1 MITFGFFRGVSVI
14 RRFRYFLFLLCMASF
29 GVRAAEDKVTLN
41 FVNADA
47 ISVIKAVGKIT
58 GRNFL
63 IDPRV
68 RGTVNIVSSKP
79 VSRSLI
85 YPILLSALR
94 LQGYAAV
101 ESNGITKILPEAD
114 AKQNSGGVLLEG
126 KPAHGGELVTQVY
139 TLKNQSAT
147 QLLPVLRPLIAAN
160 NAISVYPNGNALV
173 ITDYA
178 DNLKRIDSIIDAI
191 DQAGGPAVIP
201 LLHASAFDLAQTVNK
216 LMNEGVTDPGQRL
229 VAVADPR
236 TNSLILRSGSTAVI
250 NMARNLVVKLDD
262 QTGETGNMHV
272 VYLRNATA
280 LSLAKTLR
288 GALTG
293 QASSSSSQSL
303 SFTSSSTPN
312 SPAAA
317 SGHSSASSSSD
328 SGGMIEADVDA
339 NALIITAPD
348 AIYNNLRAVIDKLD
362 VRQAEIYVEAM
373 IAEVSADM
381 AAEFGIQWQ
390 YLNGVNGTSASV
402 IGGTNFGTP
411 GGGANIISNA
421 TNLGTIGQGL
431 NIGVMKGQVNIPGVG
446 QVLNLGLLARAL
458 QTDAN
463 ANILST
469 PNLLTLD
476 NQEAKIVVGQNVPFV
491 TGSYAQ
497 TGAATT
503 ATPFT
508 TYQRQDVGLMLKIKP
523 QISAGNIVRLRIY
536 QEVSSV
542 DPTTLNNPAGPT
554 TNKRSIDSTVVVD
567 DGRIIVLGGLIQDS
581 VSDNVSKVPV
591 LGDLPFLGNF
601 FSYKSRTHNKTDLM
615 VFLCPHILRNAKSY
629 DGLTSE
635 RYDYISGAERKS
647 QPAPSSV
654 LPDVKA
660 PVLPPLKK

>member
-1 MITFGFFRGVSVI
+1 MIRQLGFLLLI
-14 RRFRYFLFLLCMASF
+14 LCMAFSS
-29 GVRAAEDKVTLN
+29 AHAEEDKVTLN

-79 VSRSLI
+79 VPRSLI

-101 ESNGITKILPEAD
+101 ESNGVTKILPEAD
-114 AKQNSGGVLLEG
+114 AKQNSGTFLLDM
-126 KPAHGGELVTQVY
+126 KPARGGELVTQVY
-139 TLKNQSAT
+139 TLKNQSAS
-147 QLLPVLRPLIAAN
+147 QLVPVLRPLVAAN
-160 NAISVYPNGNALV
+160 NAISAYPNGNALV

-191 DQAGGPAVIP
+191 DQAGGPDIIP
-201 LLHASAFDLAQTVNK
+201 LQHASAIDLSTTINK
-216 LMNEGVTDPGQRL
+216 LANEGVSDPGQRL

-236 TNSLILRSGSTAVI
+236 TNSLILRSGSAAVI
-250 NMARNLVVKLDD
+250 NMARNLVAKLDA
-262 QTGETGNMHV
+262 QTGAAGNIHV
-272 VYLRNATA
+272 VYLKNASA
-280 LSLAKTLR
+280 ASLAKTLR

-293 QASSSSSQSL
+293 EAPAPASKDAHSA
-303 SFTSSSTPN
+303 
-312 SPAAA
+312 SPTQAA
-317 SGHSSASSSSD
+317 SQE
-328 SGGMIEADVDA
+328 GGMIEADQDA

-348 AIYNNLRAVIDKLD
+348 AIYNNLRAAIDKLD

-373 IAEVSADM
+373 IAEVSANK

-390 YLNGVNGTSASV
+390 YLNGVNGTTAQA
-402 IGGTNFGTP
+402 IGGTNFGSTTTAP
-411 GGGANIISNA
+411 TTNIIGAA
-421 TNLGTIGQGL
+421 TNLGNIGQGL
-431 NIGVMKGQVNIPGVG
+431 NIGIIKGQVNIPGVG
-446 QVLNLGLLARAL
+446 QVLNLGVLARAL
-458 QTDAN
+458 QTDAD

-476 NQEAKIVVGQNVPFV
+476 NEEAKIVVGQNVPFI

-503 ATPFT
+503 ATPFS
-508 TYQRQDVGLMLKIKP
+508 TYERKDVGLMLKIKP
-523 QISAGNIVRLRIY
+523 QISAGSIIRLKIY

-542 DPTTLNNPAGPT
+542 DQTTINNPAGPT

-567 DGRIIVLGGLIQDS
+567 DGKIIVLGGLIQDS
-581 VSDNVSKVPV
+581 VSDNVSKVPL
-591 LGDLPFLGNF
+591 LGDIPFLGNL
-601 FSYKSRTHNKTDLM
+601 FSYKSRTHNKTNLM
-615 VFLCPHILRNAKSY
+615 VFLSPHILRDAKSY
-629 DGLTSE
+629 EGLASE
-635 RYDYISGAERKS
+635 RYDYISGEQRKS
-647 QPAPSSV
+647 QPEKNFM
-654 LPDVKA
+654 LPDVKT